1 MSIEKS
7 TKKED
12 YNCPHFL
19 RLMLFDKFF
28 CRFSSLL
35 DIYKS
40 TFLRYNITRRWAIA
54 RRVPSF
60 AHRGSVS
67 VKCQSHDIPL
77 SRNGQRCAFLIFRD
91 PSFLVTDGSFL
102 FAIPHLPLKKGQKNE
117 ILPPLT
123 PSKKVIF
130 TTLHH
135 PIDKPKKYDI
145 MIILSVNRYT
155 QTDDPICFTYSVFL
169 GGRS

>member
-1 MSIEKS
+1 MKKLFRLRCTTKMSIEKS

-102 FAIPHLPLKKGQKNE
+102 FAIPHLPLKKGQKTRFFPH
-117 ILPPLT
+117 LPLQ
-123 PSKKVIF
+123 KKLF
-130 TTLHH
+130 LQLCTTLLTSQ
-135 PIDKPKKYDI
+135 KS
-145 MIILSVNRYT
+145 MI
-155 QTDDPICFTYSVFL
+155 
-169 GGRS
+169 

>member
-1 MSIEKS
+1 MNKEDINPRHNRCVGESGELCFVLPEYYTTQKSICQDLFEKKFNFLKKLFRLRCTTKMSIEKS

-77 SRNGQRCAFLIFRD
+77 SRNGQRCAFLIFR
-91 PSFLVTDGSFL
+91 
-102 FAIPHLPLKKGQKNE
+102 IPKN
-117 ILPPLT
+117 
-123 PSKKVIF
+123 
-130 TTLHH
+130 
-135 PIDKPKKYDI
+135 
-145 MIILSVNRYT
+145 
-155 QTDDPICFTYSVFL
+155 
-169 GGRS
+169 